1 MIVESG
7 PFNLLFRSGLRRD
20 FRDEYNVYEPEYPQ
34 FLQTGTM
41 DGPEIEASAIS
52 GMRLLLERGDLEEIT
67 FEDPKMAGK
76 VIGVDKEF
84 ALGFAIS
91 RKTVED
97 DKYKKA
103 NQASKWLAH
112 AARLTSEY
120 RSAALLD
127 DAFAGSTFK
136 GLDGAAL
143 CVTNHTLFGSDTG
156 ATMSNAAATPVGFS
170 VTGINALIDLHALA
184 KDWNG
189 DPQRQQPDTIIFS
202 PKYQSKALQ
211 IFGSV
216 KEPFTAENQ
225 DNAIPKRLPGIKQ
238 VVSRFKTSTES
249 YFLVDSKLNDAWYLT
264 RRSIEY
270 DDTFDFKTDAALYKA
285 STRFLIWFV
294 DFHPWAGANPT

>member
-1 MIVESG
+1 VLAQG
-7 PFNLLFRSGLRRD
+7 AFNYLFRAGLRKD
-20 FRDEYNVYEPEYPQ
+20 FRDEFNMYDPEFSQ
-34 FLQTGTM
+34 FLRTGTM
-41 DGPEIEASAIS
+41 DGPEIEAAAIT

-67 FEDPKMAGK
+67 FEDPKISGK
-76 VIGVDKEF
+76 VVGVDKEF

-127 DAFAGSTFK
+127 DAFAGATFK

-143 CVTNHTLFGSDTG
+143 CKTAHALFGSETG
-156 ATMSNAAATPVGFS
+156 LTMDNAPAAPVGFS
-170 VTGINALIDLHALA
+170 VTGINALIDIHALA

-189 DPQRQQPDTIIFS
+189 DPMRQQPDTIVFS
-202 PKYQSKALQ
+202 PKYISKALQ
-211 IFGSV
+211 IFGSAQ
-216 KEPFTAENQ
+216 EPFTADNQ

-238 VVSRFKTSTES
+238 VVSRFKVSTES
-249 YFLVDSKLNDAWYLT
+249 YFLVDSRLNDSQYLT
-264 RRSIEY
+264 RRPIEY

-285 STRFLIWFV
+285 TTRFLIWFV
-294 DFHPWAGANPT
+294 DFHAWAGANPT